1 MRQLLLETMMQIKK
15 APKKVE
21 IALPLKHLS
30 NFWETLDMPLI
41 NCKVSLALSWS
52 ENCVIT
58 RLETRLVT
66 AAVRR

>member
-21 IALPLKHLS
+21 IALSLKHLS

-58 RLETRLVT
+58 RLETRLIT